1 MIRYTIFVLAIAV
14 SAATAIASLPSH
26 EMPGANGK
34 NVTVLFKSEEWNTA
48 APLIVEKCAKE
59 DCSDTPAS

>member
-1 MIRYTIFVLAIAV
+1 MIRYTIFVLAIAA

-26 EMPGANGK
+26 DITGNSK
-34 NVTVLFKSEEWNTA
+34 NVTVLYKNQNWNVV
-48 APLIVEKCAKE
+48 APLVVEKCAKE

>member
-1 MIRYTIFVLAIAV
+1 MIRYTIFVLAIAT

-26 EMPGANGK
+26 DLNSTNSK
-34 NVTVLFKSEEWNTA
+34 NVTELFKNVDWTA
-48 APLIVEKCAKE
+48 APLVVEKCAKD